1 MTNKENN
8 SGLAIDGDALT
19 PGVPPQ
25 RPAGVYIVALYFTA
39 VWLYSMG
46 SLVYVLFFRFTPE
59 MRHQLAVSSALAS
72 LALAYLNGL
81 LAVVASWLLVAM
93 RRIGAGLLLASTVLV
108 AGLCAI
114 SWPPLLHR
122 YSQSPTHA
130 GLHALLMGGSN
141 LVLHIAAT
149 VYAFRLNSK
158 GLLG

>member
-1 MTNKENN
+1 
-8 SGLAIDGDALT
+8 
-19 PGVPPQ
+19 
-25 RPAGVYIVALYFTA
+25 
-39 VWLYSMG
+39 MG
-46 SLVYVLFFRFTPE
+46 SLVYVLFFRLTPE
-59 MRHQLAVSSALAS
+59 MRHHLATSSALAP
-72 LALAYLNGL
+72 LAIADLNGL

-122 YSQSPTHA
+122 YSQSSTHA
-130 GLHALLMGGSN
+130 GLHALLLGGGN

-158 GLLG
+158 GLLR